1 MKALSAC
8 VWIYVCMHEWRDKGE
23 HSPLHH
29 FMMDKFP
36 PSFRHALVATA
47 MTSGFLLLFW
57 RVVGCDSHM
66 GRCQRASHFS
76 SSYRPP
82 PIISN
87 AACTYRFKWLAPH
100 LLSIFTSP
108 ILYTTSLTVNNIS
121 SSPISLSW
129 PVWCFRYN
137 KSTENGNSSDKSYYN
152 PMQHNSRGQTALNS
166 RWVLPVPGRKW
177 HWAPSLSYF
186 ILAQNR
192 DYHHFIFSTSIPH
205 RVCWKFI
212 SVFLFSFSVWIPL
225 GLLSSLAR
233 NTGHSNASVLPQSF
247 SSPPAVV
254 SHWVEWRWFHHDWP
268 HTDAT
273 QQCVCSCAGKHT

>member
-1 MKALSAC
+1 MWQSYGQMPAC
-8 VWIYVCMHEWRDKGE
+8 V
-23 HSPLHH
+23 SL
-29 FMMDKFP
+29 
-36 PSFRHALVATA
+36 L
-47 MTSGFLLLFW
+47 FLLQTPPTPQLSQMLPTPTGSNDQLFTYCPFLP
-57 RVVGCDSHM
+57 VLSLTSHD
-66 GRCQRASHFS
+66 
-76 SSYRPP
+76 
-82 PIISN
+82 
-87 AACTYRFKWLAPH
+87 
-100 LLSIFTSP
+100 
-108 ILYTTSLTVNNIS
+108 TTSLTVNNIS
-121 SSPISLSW
+121 SSPISLGW

-137 KSTENGNSSDKSYYN
+137 KNTENGNSSDKSYYN

-233 NTGHSNASVLPQSF
+233 NTGHSNASVLPQSL
-247 SSPPAVV
+247 SSPLLCCL
-254 SHWVEWRWFHHDWP
+254 SGWNGDDFIT
-268 HTDAT
+268 TDLT
-273 QQCVCSCAGKHT
+273 QMRHNSVCAHVQGNTLIYTYSTKVCY